1 MVCNIAENRRN
12 ANHEAE
18 KSSEKASASCMAATG
33 FTEEEIRGREEKE
46 IDRMLG
52 FSSQEANTEY
62 LTKIQEEKEID
73 RMCD

>member
-1 MVCNIAENRRN
+1 
-12 ANHEAE
+12 
-18 KSSEKASASCMAATG
+18 MAATG
-33 FTEEEIRGREEKE
+33 FTEQEILGREEKE
-46 IDRMLG
+46 NDRMLG

>member
-1 MVCNIAENRRN
+1 
-12 ANHEAE
+12 
-18 KSSEKASASCMAATG
+18 MAATG

-62 LTKIQEEKEID
+62 LTKIQGHLYLFGDKL
-73 RMCD
+73 R

>member
-1 MVCNIAENRRN
+1 
-12 ANHEAE
+12 
-18 KSSEKASASCMAATG
+18 MAATG

-62 LTKIQEEKEID
+62 LTKIQEEEKEID